1 MIRCSRRAKVPDAW
15 GQAMRARRAGAFCLA
30 AILVAG
36 LAAPASAID
45 RRVRVVNDSSHDIV
59 RFFAVSV
66 GAPDPTE
73 SMLGDDILAA
83 GSFVVLNFEDGSGYC
98 RYRFRAIFDDGL
110 DLLRESVNVCEV
122 GSYRYTD

>member
-1 MIRCSRRAKVPDAW
+1 
-15 GQAMRARRAGAFCLA
+15 MRARRAGAFCLA

-36 LAAPASAID
+36 LAAPATAID

-66 GAPDPTE
+66 GAPDPAE
-73 SMLGDDILAA
+73 SMLGDNILAA